1 MTAGLEVGLG
11 LILLAVALFVS
22 VLVVGSLRRV
32 QRDVPVASRTD
43 FTSHSLSSTHTNEAI
58 LIVQSG
64 GRIEYINELAREWFG
79 FRPDELPDLERLF
92 RRVRPLEEFM
102 ELCTRQGQKR
112 ISVSGQLVEATS
124 YQIPGP
130 YVLMLIALRS
140 VEFSKN
146 LAETQTD
153 SSVLKVI
160 TDFGTKIT
168 SSGLNLDET
177 LHAILLNVSHL
188 VPADFLEVK
197 TWDASRKSLTTY
209 MLEASGTSS
218 VQRAMHSQFEGLTDF
233 LVTGLKPLLIPDTR
247 SPNPSTPNL
256 RVSSAVESYLGIP
269 LLADQQLMGTLEF
282 GHLSAGALGQHDL
295 DLIQL
300 ISAQAAY
307 GIRNAELF
315 ASEQNRSAELAGLAN
330 LAQTF
335 RASQENTD
343 LIGRLV
349 ETIRSLF
356 AVDILGFLLY
366 DEGRNA
372 LEAQSPFQGL
382 PSHIVD
388 IYRTTISLNSPAEK
402 IILSRQP
409 IITHNAAEDQAWHD
423 LGLQN
428 LAQAASLRESV
439 LMPLISEDRLIGYFQ
454 VSNPKQPKPEF
465 SEAELRLITTVA
477 NQAAGIIENSVLIL
491 RTRQRAL
498 RADALRRIASLAA
511 SNEPIDEILR
521 YSIREL
527 VNLFQSDLAAIF
539 LYDEQLGELNV
550 HAGSIVG
557 TSVDSAG
564 TLARLHVDASQ
575 YRFTV
580 SGSQKPFISG
590 RLSFDRRVL
599 PSYRPLVTTL
609 QVESCLVV
617 PVVSRERSLGELM
630 LGSRKAEFF
639 NNDDLQIISTVAGLL
654 ASALEDAVRSTST
667 DETLRRRVEQLTSV
681 ARVSRELNAIV
692 EVNPLLEITLNESL
706 RMTRADSGAILLV
719 DTSASSNLSTAPTLG
734 ASPPVVTL
742 AVGCDLPVTLSAT
755 ELEVI
760 SAGSPKVIVDAAQA
774 GQNPPQDGV
783 RSSMLVPIVAQGRTA
798 GLICLHSGQVGFFDD
813 SALEVAQTFA
823 SQLAVAL
830 ANAQRYQEQRQAA
843 ERLRRRA
850 EALTKLSETNSF
862 INFDQPFEQ
871 SLRGIAVGIRE
882 ATPFGAVLISMVE
895 PDTGLLRR
903 VVGVGFSQ
911 ETLAELMARKQPYSS
926 LQQLLKPQFRI
937 SRSYFIP
944 VDQSPIIPS
953 DVHTVTLEAV
963 DKSQKSP
970 NAWDP
975 DDFLL
980 IPLEDSQGQ
989 PLGLISLDS
998 PRDGLRPDRATI
1010 ETLEIYASQAALILH
1025 SHIRYSALR
1034 TQVDALSSGME
1045 RQQRLL
1051 TVTQNDLPIL
1061 LRKDLDQTIAIQN
1074 LDQRTQRVRAGLAIT
1089 ESVSR
1094 QLDSSTAL
1102 QALGRETLTQLGMSV
1117 AIIAETAADGP
1128 RLLHMMGSIPRATN
1142 PEALF
1147 GQRNPLRACLQS
1159 GEAILIA
1166 NLDEDMDWRETPL
1179 LTALR
1184 AKSLVCLPI
1193 KIDKKTVAA
1202 MMALSPEPLPAF
1214 TPEDL
1219 QVYHQ
1224 IARQTSVILQNISL
1238 LNETRRRLQEVNLLL
1253 DFSRQ
1258 LRGLDAERI
1267 VRSLL
1272 DSARR
1277 ALTAAHAGL
1286 VLIWDE
1292 HAGQLIPQAVSG
1304 YAENDS
1310 MKRIVYHSGESLP
1323 GQVFETKH
1331 SMRIDEI
1338 QFARDYIL
1346 SAEGLLHY
1354 RQATGG
1360 RLPVSS
1366 LLIPIHSG
1374 DQSIGVLVLDNFN
1387 TPAAFKE
1394 EDETLLLSLSQQ
1406 VGLSLQNV
1414 RLVQATQERAAQ
1426 LEALTNASSTLTS
1439 SLQSSELVPSLLDQL
1454 WPVIPYDTATLW
1466 LREKDRLT
1474 VAAARGF
1481 PDTERRLGLTVAA
1494 DGSALFRE
1502 MIRTGQGVLVGDVRQ
1517 DPRFPSF
1524 EAPRLSW
1531 LGLPLVSKNQVIG
1544 VLALEK
1550 WQAYSFTREHVQVGT
1565 TFASQAAVA
1574 LENARLFED
1583 SRNRATELD
1592 ERSQRLALLNRFSSA
1607 LGGLLEEDKIFD
1619 LTAQE
1624 LQDALNAPR
1633 ISVVAFERGKP
1644 IWKHAT
1650 PKSKTKLP
1658 TALPDAPLFHRL
1670 EESLGVFVTDS
1681 VQSESDL
1688 VPLKNFLG
1696 EATQSLLVLP
1706 VISAQHLRALIFIHQ
1721 SSAIRFSLAEIELAR
1736 TLTNQASI
1744 ALESARLFQSA
1755 SQTAGRFRALNQAS
1769 YQVGANLDPEQIYVA
1784 VHNAAKQLMPAESFV
1799 ISLLDETTN
1808 EIEGVY
1814 LVDDGKRSPSSRI
1827 PRDQGLSGRVI
1838 SSGQPLLLHDAD
1850 AVASV
1855 GGVTFG
1861 KPSTPPSILAVPM
1874 VLGGKTVGMLSAQSY
1889 EPNVYTEDDQQIL
1902 NTLANQAAVAIQNGR
1917 LFNETQRLAQ
1927 ELEQRVVERTA
1938 QLQREQ
1944 QNTETLLRILTEVSS
1959 SLDLDRALNRT
1970 LALLNDAIGAEQG
1983 TIMLRSVEDNLLHY
1997 RAGYGYLSERIGGEG
2012 RGFKL
2017 KIGEGLAGWVV
2028 ENRESALISDLLE
2041 DQRWVKNA
2049 ASSRDH
2055 RSAIVTPLLVAED
2068 VIGVLMVFHRKP
2080 AYFSAEILNVVKAI
2094 AGQVAVAINNAHLY
2108 ELIRDQA
2115 ERLGSMLRREQED
2128 ASRSQAILEAV
2139 ADGVLVTGVSNRI
2152 SFLNRSAEQ
2161 ILDLETGRVMGQP
2174 LDVFGGLFGK
2184 AAGSWMQTIHTWSD
2198 DPSTYDGETFA
2209 EQLDLQNGRIVL
2221 VHLAPV
2227 ILQNDFLGTVSIF
2240 RDITHEVEVDRLKSE
2255 FVATVSHELRTPM
2268 TSIRGYTDVLLMG
2281 AAGAL
2286 NENQTHFLKII
2297 KNNTERL
2304 NILVNDLLDISRIE
2318 AGRVTLSPQPLDLR
2332 ELAEDVIE
2340 DVLRRSQEE
2349 NKPMA
2354 LSLDA
2359 PKKLPLVYGDM
2370 ERVRQILAN
2379 LVFNAYHYTAE
2390 NGTIKVQIQPSNGG
2404 GAVQVDVED
2413 NGVGISL
2420 EDQDRVFQRFYRGE
2434 HPLVLSTPGTGL
2446 GLSIVKQL
2454 VEMHNGRIWMK
2465 SSGIP
2470 GEGSK
2475 FSFTLP
2481 VHEKG

>member
-11 LILLAVALFVS
+11 LIVLALTLIVS
-22 VLVVGSLRRV
+22 VFVVVLLRRA
-32 QRDVPVASRTD
+32 QRSTPDAAQSD
-43 FTSHSLSSTHTNEAI
+43 FTSLSPSSTHTNEAI

-64 GRIEYINELAREWFG
+64 GRVEYMNELAREWFG

-92 RRVRPLEEFM
+92 RRVRPLEEFI
-102 ELCTRQGQKR
+102 ELCTRQAQRR
-112 ISVSGQLVEATS
+112 ISISGQLVEATS
-124 YQIPGP
+124 YQVPGP
-130 YVLMLIALRS
+130 YLLMLIALRS
-140 VEFSKN
+140 VDFSKN
-146 LAETQTD
+146 LEETQTD

-160 TDFGTKIT
+160 TDFGTKI
-168 SSGLNLDET
+168 SGSGLRLEDT

-197 TWDASRKSLTTY
+197 TWDASRRSLTTY
-209 MLEASGTSS
+209 MLDVSGASS
-218 VQRAMHSQFEGLTDF
+218 VQRAARSQFEGLTDS
-233 LVTGLKPLLIPDTR
+233 LITQLKPLLIPDTR
-247 SPNPSTPNL
+247 SPNPSLPDVKVN
-256 RVSSAVESYLGIP
+256 SAVESYLGTP

-282 GHLSAGALGQHDL
+282 GHLSPGALGQHDL
-295 DLIQL
+295 DLIKL
-300 ISAQAAY
+300 IAAQAGY
-307 GIRNAELF
+307 GIRNAMQF
-315 ASEQNRSAELAGLAN
+315 TSEQHRSAELKGLAE

-335 RASQENTD
+335 GSSQESAN

-349 ETIRSLF
+349 ESVKSLF
-356 AVDILGFLLY
+356 TVDILGFLLY

-382 PSHIVD
+382 PAHIVD
-388 IYRTTISLNSPAEK
+388 IYRATISLNSPAEK
-402 IILSRQP
+402 ILLSRNA
-409 IITHNAAEDQAWHD
+409 IITRNAAEDQAWSD

-439 LMPLISEDRLIGYFQ
+439 LMPLISDDRLIGYFQ
-454 VSNPKQPKPEF
+454 VSNHKQSSYEF

-477 NQAAGIIENSVLIL
+477 NQAAGIMENSVLIV

-511 SNEPIDEILR
+511 SNEPVDEILR
-521 YSIREL
+521 YSNQEL
-527 VNLFQSDLAAIF
+527 TSLFQSDLAAIF
-539 LYDEQLGELNV
+539 LYDEQLGELRV
-550 HAGSIVG
+550 HAPSVTG
-557 TSVDSAG
+557 TSVDSAAA
-564 TLARLHVDASQ
+564 LARLHMDASQ

-590 RLSFDRRVL
+590 RLSSDRRVL
-599 PSYRPLVTTL
+599 PGYRPLVTTL
-609 QVESCLVV
+609 QVESCIVIPIIL
-617 PVVSRERSLGELM
+617 RDRSLGELM

-639 NNDDLQIISTVAGLL
+639 NNDDLQIITTVVGLL
-654 ASALEDAVRSTST
+654 ASALEDSVRSTAT
-667 DETLRRRVEQLTSV
+667 DETLRRRVEQLTSIT
-681 ARVSRELNAIV
+681 RVSRELNATV
-692 EVNPLLEITLNESL
+692 DLNSLLEIVRNEGL
-706 RMTRADSGAILLV
+706 RATRADCGAILLF
-719 DTSASSNLSTAPTLG
+719 DTTASSNPL
-734 ASPPVVTL
+734 PVVHSI
-742 AVGCDLPVTLSAT
+742 GCAAPEKISPV

-760 SAGSPKVIVDAAQA
+760 LAGSPKVITDVTQA
-774 GQNPPQDGV
+774 GQNPPHAGV
-783 RSSMLVPIVAQGRTA
+783 RSSLLVPILQQGKTI
-798 GLICLHSGQVGFFDD
+798 GLISLHSEQPSFFDD
-813 SALEVAQTFA
+813 ASLEITQTLA
-823 SQLAVAL
+823 SQLAVAIG
-830 ANAQRYQEQRQAA
+830 NAQRYQEQRQAA

-850 EALTKLSETNSF
+850 EALTKLSETYSF
-862 INFDQPFEQ
+862 INFDQPLEQ

-895 PDTGLLRR
+895 PETGLLRR

-911 ETLAELMARKQPYSS
+911 ETLTELMARKQPYSS

-963 DKSQKSP
+963 DKLQKSP

-980 IPLEDSQGQ
+980 IPLEDMQGK
-989 PLGLISLDS
+989 PVGLISLDS

-1010 ETLEIYASQAALILH
+1010 ETLEIYASQAALIVH
-1025 SHIRYSALR
+1025 SHLRYTALR

-1074 LDQRTQRVRAGLAIT
+1074 LDQRAQRVRAGLAIT

-1117 AIIAETAADGP
+1117 AIIAEIAAEGP

-1166 NLDEDMDWRETPL
+1166 NLDEDLDWRETPL

-1277 ALTAAHAGL
+1277 ALSVAHAGV

-1292 HAGQLIPQAVSG
+1292 HAGQLLPQAVSG
-1304 YAENDS
+1304 YAENES
-1310 MKRIVYHSGESLP
+1310 MKRIVYHPGESLP
-1323 GQVFETKH
+1323 GQVFETKRP
-1331 SMRIDEI
+1331 MRVDEI
-1338 QFARDYIL
+1338 QFTRDYNF

-1366 LLIPIHSG
+1366 LLIPIQSG

-1414 RLVQATQERAAQ
+1414 RLVQATQERATQ
-1426 LEALTNASSTLTS
+1426 LEALTNASTTLTS
-1439 SLQSSELVPSLLDQL
+1439 SLQSDELVASLLDQL
-1454 WPVIPYDTATLW
+1454 GPVIPYDTATLW
-1466 LREKDRLT
+1466 LREKDRLA

-1481 PDTERRLGLTVAA
+1481 PDTERRLGLTIAA
-1494 DGSALFRE
+1494 EGSALFKE
-1502 MIRTGQGVLVGDVRQ
+1502 MIRTGQGLVVGDVRQ

-1550 WQAYSFTREHVQVGT
+1550 WQAYFFTREHVQVGI

-1583 SRNRATELD
+1583 SRNRASELD

-1607 LGGLLEEDKIFD
+1607 LGGLLEESKIFD

-1633 ISVVAFERGKP
+1633 ISVVVFERGQP
-1644 IWKHAT
+1644 VWKHAT

-1658 TALPDAPLFHRL
+1658 TTLPDAPLFHRL
-1670 EESLGVFVTDS
+1670 QESLGVFVTDS
-1681 VQSESDL
+1681 VSSESDL
-1688 VPLKNFLG
+1688 APLANFLG
-1696 EATQSLLVLP
+1696 GSTQSLLVLP
-1706 VISAQHLRALIFIHQ
+1706 VVSGQHLRALVFIHQ
-1721 SSAIRFSLAEIELAR
+1721 SSAVRFSLAEIELAR

-1784 VHNAAKQLMPAESFV
+1784 VHNAARQLMPAESFV
-1799 ISLLDETTN
+1799 ISLLDEMTN

-1814 LVDDGKRSPSSRI
+1814 LVDDDKRSPVTRI

-1838 SSGQPLLLHDAD
+1838 STGQPLLLHGTEVVD
-1850 AVASV
+1850 SM
-1855 GGVTFG
+1855 GGVAFG

-2028 ENRESALISDLLE
+2028 ENRESALISDLH
-2041 DQRWVKNA
+2041 DDPRWVKNA

-2068 VIGVLMVFHRKP
+2068 VIGVLMVFHRKT

-2139 ADGVLVTGVSNRI
+2139 ADGVLVTGLNNRI

-2161 ILDLETGRVMGQP
+2161 ILDLETGRVVGQP

-2198 DPSTYDGETFA
+2198 DPSSYDGETFA

-2268 TSIRGYTDVLLMG
+2268 TSVRGYTDVLLMG

-2354 LSLDA
+2354 LSLDV
-2359 PKKLPLVYGDM
+2359 PKKLPLVVGDM

-2379 LVFNAYHYTAE
+2379 LVFNAYHYTSE
-2390 NGTIKVQIQPSNGG
+2390 NGTIKVQIQPLNGG
-2404 GAVQVDVED
+2404 SEVQVDVED

-2434 HPLVLSTPGTGL
+2434 HPLVLATPGTGL

-2454 VEMHNGRIWMK
+2454 VEMHNGRIWMR

-2481 VHEKG
+2481 VHEKQ

>member
-1 MTAGLEVGLG
+1 MTAGLQAGLG
-11 LILLAVALFVS
+11 LIVLAVALIVS
-22 VLVVGSLRRV
+22 VSIVVWWRQA
-32 QRDVPVASRTD
+32 QRNAPVASQTD
-43 FTSHSLSSTHTNEAI
+43 FTSHSPSSTHTNEAV

-64 GRIEYINELAREWFG
+64 GRVEYINELAREWFG

-92 RRVRPLEEFM
+92 RRVRPLEEFI
-102 ELCTRQGQKR
+102 ELCNRQGQKR
-112 ISVSGQLVEATS
+112 ISISGQLVEATS
-124 YQIPGP
+124 YQVPGP
-130 YVLMLIALRS
+130 YPLMLIAMRN

-153 SSVLKVI
+153 SSALQII
-160 TDFGTKIT
+160 TDFGTKI
-168 SSGLNLDET
+168 SGSGLQLEDT
-177 LHAILLNVSHL
+177 VHAILINVSHL
-188 VPADFLEVK
+188 IPADFLEVK
-197 TWDASRKSLTTY
+197 TWDASRRSLTTY
-209 MLEASGTSS
+209 MLDASGASGIQHA
-218 VQRAMHSQFEGLTDF
+218 VRSQFEGLTDA
-233 LVTGLKPLLIPDTR
+233 LIAGLKPLLIPNTR
-247 SPNPSTPNL
+247 SPDSSAPNL
-256 RVSSAVESYLGIP
+256 KVNSAVESYLGTP
-269 LLADQQLMGTLEF
+269 LLANQQLMGTLEF
-282 GHLSAGALGQHDL
+282 GHLSPGALGQHDL
-295 DLIQL
+295 DLIKL

-307 GIRNAELF
+307 GIRNALLF
-315 ASEQNRSAELAGLAN
+315 AAEQNRLAELTGLAN

-335 RASQENTD
+335 GGSQENAN

-349 ETIRSLF
+349 ESTKPLF

-366 DEGRNA
+366 DEGRSA

-388 IYRTTISLNSPAEK
+388 IYRTIINLNSPAEK
-402 IILSRQP
+402 IIQGRKP
-409 IITHNAAEDQAWHD
+409 IITRNAAEDQAWSD

-454 VSNPKQPKPEF
+454 VSNHKQSTLEF
-465 SEAELRLITTVA
+465 SEAEIRLITTVA
-477 NQAAGIIENSVLIL
+477 NQAAGIIENSVLIV

-511 SNEPIDEILR
+511 SNEPVDEILR

-527 VNLFQSDLAAIF
+527 SSLFQGDLAAIF
-539 LYDEQLGELNV
+539 LYDEQLGELRV
-550 HAGSIVG
+550 HTKSVLG
-557 TSVDSAG
+557 TFGDSAN
-564 TLARLHVDASQ
+564 TLARLHLDASQ

-590 RLSFDRRVL
+590 RLSTDRRVL

-609 QVESCLVV
+609 QVESCIVV
-617 PVVSRERSLGELM
+617 PVVSHERSLGELM
-630 LGSRKAEFF
+630 LGSHKAEFF
-639 NNDDLQIISTVAGLL
+639 NHDDLQIVTTVAGLL
-654 ASALEDAVRSTST
+654 ASAVEDAMRSTST
-667 DETLRRRVEQLTSV
+667 DETLRRRVEQLTSI
-681 ARVSRELNAIV
+681 ARLSRELNSIM
-692 EVNPLLEITLNESL
+692 EVSALLEIVRNESL
-706 RMTRADSGAILLV
+706 RITRAECGTILLF
-719 DTSASSNLSTAPTLG
+719 DTTASSNP
-734 ASPPVVTL
+734 PPVEL
-742 AVGCDLPVTLSAT
+742 SMGCALPENFSTV

-760 SAGSPKVIVDAAQA
+760 STGLPKVIVDATEA
-774 GQNPPQDGV
+774 GQTPPHEGI
-783 RSSMLVPIVAQGRTA
+783 RSSLLVPVISQGKTT
-798 GLICLHSGQVGFFDD
+798 GLLYLHSQQPGFFDEA
-813 SALEVAQTFA
+813 ALEVTQTLA

-850 EALTKLSETNSF
+850 DSLTKLSESNSF
-862 INFDQPFEQ
+862 INFDQPLEQ
-871 SLRGIAVGIRE
+871 SLRGLAVGIRE

-895 PDTGLLRR
+895 PDTSLLRR

-926 LQQLLKPQFRI
+926 LQQLLKPQFKI

-944 VDQSPIIPS
+944 VDQTPIIPS
-953 DVHTVTLEAV
+953 DVHTVILEAV

-980 IPLEDSQGQ
+980 IPLEDSQGK

-1010 ETLEIYASQAALILH
+1010 ETLEIYAAQAALILH
-1025 SHIRYSALR
+1025 SHIRYTALR

-1074 LDQRTQRVRAGLAIT
+1074 LDQRAQRVRAGLAIT

-1117 AIIAETAADGP
+1117 AIIAEAAAEGP

-1166 NLDEDMDWRETPL
+1166 NLDEDLDWRETPL

-1193 KIDKKTVAA
+1193 KIDKRTVAA

-1277 ALTAAHAGL
+1277 ALNVAHAGV

-1292 HAGQLIPQAVSG
+1292 HAGQLVPQAVSG
-1304 YAENDS
+1304 YAENDA

-1323 GQVFETKH
+1323 GQVFETKRP
-1331 SMRIDEI
+1331 MRVDEI
-1338 QFARDYIL
+1338 QFTRDYNF

-1366 LLIPIHSG
+1366 LLIPIQSG

-1426 LEALTNASSTLTS
+1426 LEALTNASTTLTS
-1439 SLQSSELVPSLLDQL
+1439 SLQSNELVNSLLDQL
-1454 WPVIPYDTATLW
+1454 GPVVPYDTATLW
-1466 LREKDRLT
+1466 LREKDRLN

-1481 PDTERRLGLTVAA
+1481 PDTERRLGLTIAA
-1494 DGSALFRE
+1494 EGSALFKE
-1502 MIRTGQGVLVGDVRQ
+1502 MIRTGQGLLVGDVRQ

-1550 WQAYSFTREHVQVGT
+1550 WQAYFFTREHVQVGT

-1583 SRNRATELD
+1583 SRNRASELD

-1633 ISVVAFERGKP
+1633 ISVVVFERDKP
-1644 IWKHAT
+1644 IWKHTT

-1658 TALPDAPLFHRL
+1658 ATLPDAPLFHRL
-1670 EESLGVFVTDS
+1670 QESLGVFVTDS
-1681 VQSESDL
+1681 VNSESDL
-1688 VPLKNFLG
+1688 APLSNFLG

-1706 VISAQHLRALIFIHQ
+1706 VATGQHLRALIFIHQ
-1721 SSAIRFSLAEIELAR
+1721 SSAVRFSLAEIELAR

-1744 ALESARLFQSA
+1744 ALESARLFESA

-1814 LVDDGKRSPSSRI
+1814 LVDDDKRAPIARI

-1838 SSGQPLLLHDAD
+1838 STGQPLLLHGTEVAD
-1850 AVASV
+1850 NI
-1855 GGVTFG
+1855 GGVPFG

-1874 VLGGKTVGMLSAQSY
+1874 VLGGRTIGMLSAQSY

-1997 RAGYGYLSERIGGEG
+1997 RAGYGYLSERISGEG

-2028 ENRESALISDLLE
+2028 ENRESALISDLLA
-2041 DQRWVKNA
+2041 DPRWLKNA

-2080 AYFSAEILNVVKAI
+2080 GYFSAEILNVVKAI

-2139 ADGVLVTGVSNRI
+2139 ADGVLVTGITNRI
-2152 SFLNRSAEQ
+2152 SFLNRSAER
-2161 ILDLETGRVMGQP
+2161 ILDLETGRVVGQP

-2184 AAGSWMQTIHTWSD
+2184 AAGSWMQTIHTWSE

-2286 NENQTHFLKII
+2286 NENQTHFLNII

-2354 LSLDA
+2354 LSLDV

-2390 NGTIKVQIQPSNGG
+2390 NGTIKVQIQPMNGG
-2404 GAVQVDVED
+2404 HEVQVDVED

-2420 EDQDRVFQRFYRGE
+2420 EDQDRIFQRFYRGE

-2454 VEMHNGRIWMK
+2454 VEMHNGRIWMR

-2470 GEGSK
+2470 GEGSR

-2481 VHEKG
+2481 VHEKQ